1 MFINIDSADRT
12 RAIVLQ
18 LLIVLTVILLHFT
31 PITIG
36 GYPLTLGFIGAVTL
50 MAFGVR
56 IQVGFPSVVFFVL
69 CIFLLCL
76 MHVPRWLNGEL
87 NFIDYWKSQAI
98 IFTAVCYLFFSV
110 NGRLLLER
118 SSFIRALKLSLLT
131 LSVFLL
137 LQFATFYILGW
148 QGLFGIFG
156 DYSYGGVIHGAVTQG
171 SIRCYGFY
179 LEPSYCAMVVF
190 FLGACLAVLRQLNY
204 VWMAVILVDILFIKS
219 VFGFSVYFVLLVYFA
234 YIKGMIAIR
243 LTLRHLAYLAAGL
256 STISVLFIFGVFDPM
271 LSRFSELY
279 TPGTSG
285 YFRFIA
291 PGPLMVDTLL
301 NQPFG
306 YGPGSVEAI
315 MSLQNISMGP
325 NKTQLSLDNGIY
337 VLILYYGIFGL
348 LSVMY
353 ILFSSVKYFLLREDQ
368 KSFLFLMIFMSLNFT
383 GGGIFNLEYIFLVA
397 LLFWS
402 TSVANRDEKRGGL
415 QYENTTA

>member
-12 RAIVLQ
+12 RSIVLQ
-18 LLIVLTVILLHFT
+18 LLIVLSVILLHFT
-31 PITIG
+31 PINVG

-69 CIFLLCL
+69 CTFLLCL
-76 MHVPRWLNGEL
+76 MHLPRWLHGEL

-98 IFTAVCYLFFSV
+98 IFTTACYLFFSV

-118 SSFIRALKLSLLT
+118 STFIRALKFSLLI

-137 LQFATFYILGW
+137 LQFSTFYVLGW
-148 QGLFGIFG
+148 QGLFGVFG
-156 DYSYGGVIHGAVTQG
+156 DYSYMGVNHDAVTQG

-179 LEPSYCAMVVF
+179 LEPSYCAMVVL

-219 VFGFSVYFVLLVYFA
+219 VFGFAVYFVLLAYFA
-234 YIKGMIAIR
+234 YIKGMIALR
-243 LTLRHLAYLAAGL
+243 LTPRHLVYLAAGL
-256 STISVLFIFGVFDPM
+256 STISVLFISGVFDPI
-271 LSRFSELY
+271 LSRFDELY

-291 PGPLMVDTLL
+291 PGALMVDTLL
-301 NQPFG
+301 NHPFG
-306 YGPGSVEAI
+306 YGPGSVEAV
-315 MSLQNISMGP
+315 MSLQNISLGE

-337 VLILYYGIFGL
+337 LLILYYGAFGL
-348 LSVMY
+348 LSVLY
-353 ILFSSVKYFLLREDQ
+353 LIFSSVRHFLLGEDR
-368 KSFLFLMIFMSLNFT
+368 KSFMFIMILMSLNFT

-402 TSVANRDEKRGGL
+402 ASATYREDL
-415 QYENTTA
+415 QYENTAA